1 MTPHR
6 DPLAAALARAE
17 AAEAALAR
25 ATERAATPAR
35 RWTVR
40 GPGYGALVGSTS
52 GIAYSTATGD
62 HGTLAQRVGLGV
74 ATLAALL
81 VVWALAFV
89 RRVPVDG
96 GGR

>member
-25 ATERAATPAR
+25 RPVAR
-35 RWTVR
+35 MEWRVVHHGHDAFPSVLVCPMLVLMR
-40 GPGYGALVGSTS
+40 EDGPLAMRCAFAALVM
-52 GIAYSTATGD
+52 
-62 HGTLAQRVGLGV
+62 
-74 ATLAALL
+74 AALAGA
-81 VVWALAFV
+81 WALAFV

>member
-35 RWTVR
+35 RWTVA
-40 GPGYGALVGSTS
+40 PLAPGALVGSIG
-52 GIAYSTATGD
+52 GITYSAAIGD
-62 HGTLAQRVGLGV
+62 HGTLAQR
-74 ATLAALL
+74 AALGA
-81 VVWALAFV
+81 VSVVVAVAVWALLFV